1 MFFMKIYAN
10 QNYLFKFKFRTF
22 IFKIT
27 WQLIYLG
34 RFTDDK
40 IIQSQSMLVII
51 RKYLYLNVFYAN
63 LCKLELP
70 F

>member
-1 MFFMKIYAN
+1 MFFMKFYAN

-51 RKYLYLNVFYAN
+51 RKYLYFNVCYAN
-63 LCKLELP
+63 LCKSELP